1 PYALRIHLQDLD
13 IRARQVHPKPDPPN
27 AGTKHLGRVDK
38 AHPAMNCRDLVIA
51 KTTTVL
57 NITYCFASAENF

>member
-1 PYALRIHLQDLD
+1 
-13 IRARQVHPKPDPPN
+13 HPKPDPPN